1 MDSSAPSPV
10 PAESVWSRLR
20 GWLPAAV
27 ALVLMAMVLIAI
39 RSLLRQV
46 SYDEVADAVLE
57 TPRSAIAWSALATL
71 VSYISL
77 TGYDWA
83 GLRYARIRVPRGTLL
98 LASFVGYALGN
109 SVGLGALTGGAVRFR
124 IYSAA
129 GIEAGKIG
137 RLVLFII
144 SAFGAGVTV
153 VAAGALLWAAPEVAH
168 IAHLSALTLRAIS
181 SGVLTL
187 AAGFILLCA
196 LRREVLIL
204 RRWQLKLPTAGTAL
218 MQLAVSVIDIVAAA
232 AALWF
237 LLPGGREAFPAFV
250 AFYSIALAAGVI
262 SHIPGGLGVFE
273 GVILLAYGHRA
284 PLDAVAGAL
293 LLYRAIY
300 FIGPLFLAMLVL
312 AFYEMRSSVAGAGR
326 AAASLSPMFLSVW
339 TLIVGTMLLV
349 SGVTPAT
356 DTATELLSAKV
367 PLQMVEASHFLGSIA
382 GLGMLFVARGLLN
395 RLDAAWWAALV
406 LTIMAFWLALP
417 KGIAVTEMAVLA
429 FLAFNLI
436 AGRKRFDRRASLFSQ
451 VFSRGWMLMVG
462 GVLVAVGWV
471 MFFVYQDVDYADELW
486 WQFAFDAHAPRSLR
500 LLLAAVMATLGV
512 ALWQWFRPHSGD
524 AGGCTPE
531 DLAHAQRVLNA
542 QPRADAC
549 LALTGDK
556 SLLFSK
562 SGNAFLMYGKRGRSW
577 VSLYDPVGPQ
587 RDLPELVWRFMEL
600 AAAHG
605 GRAVFYQVRPQ
616 NLSLYVDTGLR
627 PYKLGEDAQIDLA
640 TFSTK
645 GSANAHLRQAI
656 NKGEREGLSL
666 EIIAPENVP
675 ALVPDL
681 KKISD
686 GWLDTHN
693 TREKHFSLGAFE
705 PAYLSALPVA
715 LVRRAGAVIA
725 FANILRTGSKDEAR
739 VDLMRY
745 APGAPNGT
753 MDYLFVKLMLHFQA
767 DGYAHFGLGMAPF
780 SGLVRHPLAPRWHR
794 LGSLLF
800 GLGEHFYN
808 FQGLRSFKEK
818 FSPQWEPRYLC
829 SPGGAGPL
837 FALADIAALTSGG
850 LKGVITK

>member
-1 MDSSAPSPV
+1 MESAAPIV
-10 PAESVWSRLR
+10 PAETTWSRLR
-20 GWLPAAV
+20 SWLPTLI
-27 ALVLMAMVLIAI
+27 ALALIAMVLLAI
-39 RSLLRQV
+39 RSLLREV
-46 SYDEVADAVLE
+46 SYDEVADAVL
-57 TPRSAIAWSALATL
+57 TTRRSAIAWSVLAT
-71 VSYISL
+71 VASYISL
-77 TGYDWA
+77 LGYDWSGA
-83 GLRYARIRVPRGTLL
+83 RYAGIRLPRGTLA

-129 GIEAGKIG
+129 GIEAGRIG
-137 RLVLFII
+137 KLVMFIV

-153 VAAGALLWAAPEVAH
+153 VAAASLMWAATHVGH
-168 IAHLSALTLRAIS
+168 VAHLSPLLLRVIAGS
-181 SGVLTL
+181 VLAL
-187 AAGFILLCA
+187 AAGFIVLCFA
-196 LRREVLIL
+196 RREVLL
-204 RRWQLKLPTAGTAL
+204 LGRWQLQLPTGGVAL
-218 MQLAVSVIDIVAAA
+218 AQLAVSVADIIAAA

-237 LLPGGREAFPAFV
+237 LLPGARESFPQFV

-262 SHIPGGLGVFE
+262 SHVPGGLGVFE
-273 GVILLAYGHRA
+273 GVLLLAYGHRA
-284 PLDAVAGAL
+284 PLDALAGAL

-312 AFYEMRSSVAGAGR
+312 AFYELRASVAGVGR
-326 AAASLSPMFLSVW
+326 AAAQLSPMLLSVW
-339 TLIVGTMLLV
+339 TLIVGIMLLV

-356 DTATELLSAKV
+356 GNATELLSLHV
-367 PLQMVEASHFLGSIA
+367 PLQIVEASHFIGSIA
-382 GLGMLFVARGLLN
+382 GLGLLFVARGLLY

-406 LTIMAFWLALP
+406 LTIVAFWLALP
-417 KGIAVTEMAVLA
+417 KGIALTEMAVLA

-436 AGRKRFDRRASLFSQ
+436 VGRREFDRRASLFSQ

-462 GVLVAVGWV
+462 AVLVGVGWV
-471 MFFVYQDVDYADELW
+471 MFFVYQDIDYTHELW

-500 LLLAAVMATLGV
+500 LLLAAVVSTLGV
-512 ALWQWFRPHSGD
+512 AMWQWFRPYSGN
-524 AGGCTPE
+524 AGGCSPA
-531 DLAHAQRVLNA
+531 DLEHARGVLRE

-556 SLLFSK
+556 SLLFSR
-562 SGNAFLMYGKRGRSW
+562 SGKAFLMYGKRGRTW
-577 VSLYDPVGPQ
+577 VSLYDPVGAQ
-587 RDLPELVWRFMEL
+587 QDLPELVWSFMEL

-627 PYKLGEDAQIDLA
+627 PFKLGEDARVALA
-640 TFSTK
+640 SFTTK

-666 EIIAPENVP
+666 EIVP
-675 ALVPDL
+675 AEGVAAQLPEL
-681 KKISD
+681 ARISD
-686 GWLDTHN
+686 AWLETHN
-693 TREKHFSLGAFE
+693 TREKHFSLGAFD
-705 PAYLSALPVA
+705 PNYLAALPVA
-715 LVRRAGAVIA
+715 VVRRAGAPIA
-725 FANILRTGSKDEAR
+725 FANILCTALKDEAR

-767 DGYAHFGLGMAPF
+767 EGYAHFGLGMAPF

-818 FSPQWEPRYLC
+818 FHPQWEPRYLC
-829 SPGGAGPL
+829 SPGGSAPL
-837 FALADIAALTSGG
+837 FALADIASLTSGG
-850 LKGVITK
+850 LKGVISK